1 MNKEIPFHTEIKADT
16 YFASFEAEI
25 RKSLKGE
32 EVLRDLVREMA
43 QNILSK
49 QTELKSRIVGNMQF
63 STHGV
68 VVEFSDV
75 LVDGVVAIIMDE
87 LRKGA

>member
-1 MNKEIPFHTEIKADT
+1 MRPRCFMTKS
-16 YFASFEAEI
+16 YFADFENQI
-25 RKSLKGE
+25 RKYLQDK
-32 EVLRDLVREMA
+32 EVQRELVREMA

-49 QTELKSRIVGNMQF
+49 QTELKSKIVGNMQF
-63 STHGV
+63 STQGV

-87 LRKGA
+87 LRKGAK

>member
-1 MNKEIPFHTEIKADT
+1 MTKS

-25 RKSLKGE
+25 RECLKGE

-49 QTELKSRIVGNMQF
+49 QTELKPKMVGNMQF
-63 STHGV
+63 HTHGV

-87 LRKGA
+87 LRKGAK

>member
-1 MNKEIPFHTEIKADT
+1 MTKS

-25 RKSLKGE
+25 RECLKGE

-43 QNILSK
+43 QKILSK
-49 QTELKSRIVGNMQF
+49 QTMLKRRVVNNMQF
-63 STHGV
+63 STQGV

-87 LRKGA
+87 LKKSAK

>member
-1 MNKEIPFHTEIKADT
+1 MTKS
-16 YFASFEAEI
+16 YFASLEADVRE
-25 RKSLKGE
+25 SLKGE

-49 QTELKSRIVGNMQF
+49 HTHLKSRTVGNMQF
-63 STHGV
+63 PTHGV

-87 LRKGA
+87 LRKGAK

>member
-1 MNKEIPFHTEIKADT
+1 MTKS

-25 RKSLKGE
+25 RESLKGE

-49 QTELKSRIVGNMQF
+49 QTHLKSRIVNNMQF

-87 LRKGA
+87 LKKSAK

>member
-1 MNKEIPFHTEIKADT
+1 MTKS

-25 RKSLKGE
+25 RESLKGE

-43 QNILSK
+43 QKILSK
-49 QTELKSRIVGNMQF
+49 QTTLKRRVVNNMQF
-63 STHGV
+63 STQGV

-87 LRKGA
+87 LRKGAK

>member
-1 MNKEIPFHTEIKADT
+1 MTKS

-25 RKSLKGE
+25 RESLKGE

-43 QNILSK
+43 QKILSK
-49 QTELKSRIVGNMQF
+49 QTMLKPRIVNNMQF

-68 VVEFSDV
+68 DVEFSDV

-87 LRKGA
+87 LRKGTK

>member
-1 MNKEIPFHTEIKADT
+1 MTKS

-25 RKSLKGE
+25 RESLKGE

-43 QNILSK
+43 QKILSK
-49 QTELKSRIVGNMQF
+49 QTMLKPRIVNNMQF

-87 LRKGA
+87 LKKSAK

>member
-1 MNKEIPFHTEIKADT
+1 MTKS

-25 RKSLKGE
+25 RESLKGE

-43 QNILSK
+43 QKILSK
-49 QTELKSRIVGNMQF
+49 QTMLKRRVVNNMQF
-63 STHGV
+63 STQGV

-87 LRKGA
+87 LKKSAK

>member
-1 MNKEIPFHTEIKADT
+1 MGDVEVKADT
-16 YFASFEAEI
+16 YFASLEAEI
-25 RKSLKGE
+25 RESLKDE

-49 QTELKSRIVGNMQF
+49 HTHLKSTIVGNMQF
-63 STHGV
+63 STQGV

-87 LRKGA
+87 LRKREK